1 LSGIKLLLISFLL
14 LFPKITSGQL
24 ATFGDDF
31 STGIDIGKEL
41 ISYPFNQPEKFFR
54 TAGIAVGT
62 AGLLFLAD
70 KEIRK
75 FSGKNNSSFND
86 SFFNVDKYYGSG
98 YTAALSAVV
107 YSAGLFG
114 GNEQIRRA
122 GLNSAVSIIYAGIIT
137 TSIKVLLGRH
147 RPYLNDGNTAFSPF
161 SFDNDNN
168 SFPSGHTTVAFAF
181 STAMAESFDN
191 TYWSIL
197 WYSLAG
203 MTAASRIYHDQ
214 HWLSDTFLGA
224 AIGYGIG
231 KFVSGSRNA
240 KNSKLKLSFT
250 NTGVGFVYLLN

>member
-1 LSGIKLLLISFLL
+1 LNSIKFFFISFLF
-14 LFPKITSGQL
+14 LFPEINSAQF
-24 ATFGDDF
+24 ADFGNDF
-31 STGIDIGKEL
+31 IYGVDKGIEL
-41 ISYPFNQPEKFFR
+41 VSYPFNEPEEFLR
-54 TAGIAVGT
+54 NAGIAVGT
-62 AGLLFLAD
+62 AGILFLAD

-75 FSGKNNSSFND
+75 FSAKNNSSFND
-86 SFFNVDKYYGSG
+86 SFFNVDKFYGSG
-98 YTAALSAVV
+98 YTVALSAVV

-114 GNEQIRRA
+114 KSEQIRRA
-122 GLNSAVSIIYAGIIT
+122 GLNSAVSIVYAGILT
-137 TSIKVLLGRH
+137 TTIKVLLGRH
-147 RPYLNDGNTAFSPF
+147 RPYLNDGNRSFSPF

-191 TYWSIL
+191 TYWSIF

-231 KFVSGSRNA
+231 KFVSGGNE
-240 KNSKLKLSFT
+240 NSKLKFSLT
-250 NTGVGFVYLLN
+250 NSGFGFIYSLN